1 MAPDPPSRANH
12 DTERLAEADRDVVE
26 GKLVDRAGERLT
38 ATVIFDRRRHRS
50 AGEDHRAHGV
60 VMGKPQPAIDKDR
73 LAAGE
78 AVESGDEMVWAAVGK
93 LRENTGSGWGNISE
107 RAIVQV

>member
-1 MAPDPPSRANH
+1 
-12 DTERLAEADRDVVE
+12 
-26 GKLVDRAGERLT
+26 
-38 ATVIFDRRRHRS
+38 
-50 AGEDHRAHGV
+50 
-60 VMGKPQPAIDKDR
+60 MGKPQPAIDEDR

-93 LRENTGSGWGNISE
+93 LRENTGSGNISE

>member
-1 MAPDPPSRANH
+1 
-12 DTERLAEADRDVVE
+12 
-26 GKLVDRAGERLT
+26 
-38 ATVIFDRRRHRS
+38 
-50 AGEDHRAHGV
+50 
-60 VMGKPQPAIDKDR
+60 MGKPQPAIDEDR

-78 AVESGDEMVWAAVGK
+78 AVESDDEMVWAAVGK

>member
-1 MAPDPPSRANH
+1 
-12 DTERLAEADRDVVE
+12 
-26 GKLVDRAGERLT
+26 
-38 ATVIFDRRRHRS
+38 
-50 AGEDHRAHGV
+50 
-60 VMGKPQPAIDKDR
+60 MGKPQPAIDEDR

-93 LRENTGSGWGNISE
+93 LRENIGSGWGNISE

>member
-1 MAPDPPSRANH
+1 MLGDLGGR
-12 DTERLAEADRDVVE
+12 EGEVVE
-26 GKLVDRAGERLT
+26 GKLVDRAGKRLT
-38 ATVIFDRRRHRS
+38 ATVITDRRRHRS